1 MSKLQ
6 SWERDNSDVN
16 GSQIKG
22 QWGSHNAELL
32 ALIKWLV
39 SVFMA
44 ALLSSSTRAVKSW
57 YHRWPLPS
65 DQGPLTPAECL
76 TWVWVLQLIIF
87 PSKHFIGLIET
98 FIRDN
103 ETPRSTWISPELRI
117 LKPFM
122 VWVPSPKLVSVSVNM
137 SAVSV
142 SQVAALQRTN

>member
-44 ALLSSSTRAVKSW
+44 ALLLLHKGRKELI
-57 YHRWPLPS
+57 HRWPLTRPGS
-65 DQGPLTPAECL
+65 PDTTRCL
-76 TWVWVLQLIIF
+76 TWVWGLQLIIF
-87 PSKHFIGLIET
+87 PSKHFMGLIET
-98 FIRDN
+98 FIRDKKN
-103 ETPRSTWISPELRI
+103 PRSTWISRRTLGPRTI
-117 LKPFM
+117 HG
-122 VWVPSPKLVSVSVNM
+122 PSPKLVSVSVNV

>member
-1 MSKLQ
+1 MVGLGIYG
-6 SWERDNSDVN
+6 
-16 GSQIKG
+16 GSPILLHQGRK
-22 QWGSHNAELL
+22 EL
-32 ALIKWLV
+32 ISQV
-39 SVFMA
+39 
-44 ALLSSSTRAVKSW
+44 TT
-57 YHRWPLPS
+57 

>member
-1 MSKLQ
+1 MPKLQ
-6 SWERDNSDVN
+6 SWEWDNSDVN

-57 YHRWPLPS
+57 YHRWPLTRVPWHQPS
-65 DQGPLTPAECL
+65 VSPGSGLA
-76 TWVWVLQLIIF
+76 QLIIF